1 MFSVVC
7 LFPSAEIC
15 IHVESPRLTVRHYM
29 YPKGGIELEW
39 LRNALL
45 ELFFGNMFKFS
56 NSPKVVVA
64 EFKFAL
70 GPRGGRVLGWF
81 GGEEWRLK
89 KKH

>member
-1 MFSVVC
+1 
-7 LFPSAEIC
+7 
-15 IHVESPRLTVRHYM
+15 
-29 YPKGGIELEW
+29 
-39 LRNALL
+39 
-45 ELFFGNMFKFS
+45 MFKFS